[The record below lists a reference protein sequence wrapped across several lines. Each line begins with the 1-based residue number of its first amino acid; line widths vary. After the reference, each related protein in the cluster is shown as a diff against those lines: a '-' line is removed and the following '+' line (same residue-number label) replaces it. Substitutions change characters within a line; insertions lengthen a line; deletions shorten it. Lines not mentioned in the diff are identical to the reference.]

1 LSNPL
6 LSIIVPCFNPPDGWF
21 EKLESNAIFLKSNG
35 VDFELI
41 LVNDGSTKPLPQN
54 LQQKLDSVCK
64 NIFIS
69 YEQNMGKGFAVRKGV
84 EISIGE
90 VIIYTDIDFPYRME
104 HVIDVLEKVQSG
116 SNIVIGVRSK
126 SYYTTLPAMR
136 VVISKLLRFL
146 ISFMMQIPTDDTQCG
161 LKGFDR
167 KGKEIF
173 LLGNINRYLFDM
185 EFVKLAVRNN
195 LKVETTIVYLRE
207 GVVMAQ
213 MPLSLLFKEALNFI
227 RILFI

>member
-1 LSNPL
+1 MSNPL

-116 SNIVIGVRSK
+116 SNVVIGVRSK

>member
-1 LSNPL
+1 

-116 SNIVIGVRSK
+116 SNVVIGVRSK

>member
-1 LSNPL
+1 MSNPL

-116 SNIVIGVRSK
+116 SNVVIGVRSK

-195 LKVETTIVYLRE
+195 LKVKTTIVYLRE

>member
-116 SNIVIGVRSK
+116 SNVVIGVRSK